1 MITILR
7 KHRHWLMIVIAILA
21 LPFCIYFVKTD
32 YSAIRPDRFTRIY
45 NRDISLVEAKRDARL
60 LDLARALEMPGL
72 GQDLVASA
80 NKNDQGQVYAQFIL
94 NLLILRHEAA
104 RLGIRPTQ
112 SEIVD
117 VVRNLK
123 AFRSG
128 SGFDLNKYNDFVQ
141 NALSPNG
148 LSEAQ
153 IEEVAT
159 DELCLNRIKQLLAT
173 GVSLPENESKANY
186 EKAYG
191 KLFVSVIRL
200 RSADFAKDIQVTDDD
215 VRKYYESH
223 KAEFKSDEKR
233 KVDFVSLSLTDE
245 QRKLAGKERIDAL
258 QKLAD
263 RANDVTQAMLEKG
276 ADFKQV
282 AEKSQLPLHGTGEF
296 TAAVPDPQLNVDP
309 RLGSAAFQLTSQE
322 PVSDPIQVA
331 DGFYIL
337 HLAGIVEARPLTID
351 EAKPRIV
358 EAIKNGRMRELIAT
372 KGAEIVHQLREAT
385 ESPAGAGL
393 EAAIQKTGLKAEKL
407 PPFSL
412 LEDPTAK
419 SNDKQEP
426 KNESPDLI
434 AIKNAVA
441 EINPGGVSDFFPWED
456 GGVVA
461 VLEKREPPDPAKDPE
476 SKAAFDQRY
485 LGNKRTIVFHEWL
498 RDRQVDAGLQ
508 FSRG

>member
-1 MITILR
+1 MITLLR

-32 YSAIRPDRFTRIY
+32 YSAIRPDRFARIY
-45 NRDISLVEAKRDARL
+45 NRDITLVEAKRDARL
-60 LDLARALEMPGL
+60 LDLARALEMPSL
-72 GQDLVASA
+72 GQDLAAGA

-94 NLLILRHEAA
+94 NLQILRHEAA

-123 AFRSG
+123 AFRGG

-159 DELCLNRIKQLLAT
+159 DELCLSRIKQLLAT

-186 EKAYG
+186 EEAYG

-282 AEKSQLPLHGTGEF
+282 AEKFQVPLHGTGEF
-296 TAAVPDPQLNVDP
+296 TAAAPDLQLNVDP

-322 PVSDPIQVA
+322 SVSDPIQVL

-337 HLAGIVEARPLTID
+337 HLAGIVEARPLTIE

-358 EAIKNGRMRELIAT
+358 EAIKNARTRELITT
-372 KGAEIVHQLREAT
+372 KGAEIVRQLREAT
-385 ESPAGAGL
+385 SSGQPL
-393 EAAIQKTGLKAEKL
+393 EAAIQKTGVKAEKL
-407 PPFSL
+407 APFSL
-412 LEDPTAK
+412 LEGPTAK

-426 KNESPDLI
+426 KNEPSDLI

-441 EINPGGVSDFFPWED
+441 QIEPGSVSDFFPWED
-456 GGVVA
+456 GGVIA
-461 VLEKREPPDPAKDPE
+461 VLEKREPPDPAKYQE
-476 SKAAFDQRY
+476 SKATFDQRY

-498 RDRQVDAGLQ
+498 RDRQRDAGLQ
-508 FSRG
+508 FSQG

>member
-32 YSAIRPDRFTRIY
+32 YSAIRPDRFARIY

-159 DELCLNRIKQLLAT
+159 DELCLKTRAKQ
-173 GVSLPENESKANY
+173 
-186 EKAYG
+186 
-191 KLFVSVIRL
+191 I
-200 RSADFAKDIQVTDDD
+200 
-215 VRKYYESH
+215 
-223 KAEFKSDEKR
+223 
-233 KVDFVSLSLTDE
+233 
-245 QRKLAGKERIDAL
+245 
-258 QKLAD
+258 
-263 RANDVTQAMLEKG
+263 
-276 ADFKQV
+276 
-282 AEKSQLPLHGTGEF
+282 
-296 TAAVPDPQLNVDP
+296 
-309 RLGSAAFQLTSQE
+309 
-322 PVSDPIQVA
+322 
-331 DGFYIL
+331 
-337 HLAGIVEARPLTID
+337 
-351 EAKPRIV
+351 
-358 EAIKNGRMRELIAT
+358 T
-372 KGAEIVHQLREAT
+372 K
-385 ESPAGAGL
+385 
-393 EAAIQKTGLKAEKL
+393 K
-407 PPFSL
+407 
-412 LEDPTAK
+412 PTANF
-419 SNDKQEP
+419 S
-426 KNESPDLI
+426 SAL
-434 AIKNAVA
+434 
-441 EINPGGVSDFFPWED
+441 
-456 GGVVA
+456 
-461 VLEKREPPDPAKDPE
+461 
-476 SKAAFDQRY
+476 FDCAQRTSR
-485 LGNKRTIVFHEWL
+485 RTF
-498 RDRQVDAGLQ
+498 R
-508 FSRG
+508 

>member
-32 YSAIRPDRFTRIY
+32 YSAIRPDRFARIY

-117 VVRNLK
+117 VVRSLK
-123 AFRSG
+123 AFRGG

-200 RSADFAKDIQVTDDD
+200 RSADFAKDVQVTDDD

-223 KAEFKSDEKR
+223 KAEFKSEEKR
-233 KVDFVSLSLTDE
+233 KVDFVNLSLTDE
-245 QRKLAGKERIDAL
+245 QKKLAGKERIDAL

-296 TAAVPDPQLNVDP
+296 TAAVPDPQLNGDP

>member
-32 YSAIRPDRFTRIY
+32 YSAIRPDQFARIY
-45 NRDISLVEAKRDARL
+45 NRDITLVEAKRDARL

-72 GQDLVASA
+72 VQDLTASA
-80 NKNDQGQVYAQFIL
+80 NKNNQGQVYAQFIL
-94 NLLILRHEAA
+94 NLQILRHEAA

-123 AFRSG
+123 AFRGG

-159 DELCLNRIKQLLAT
+159 DELCLSRIKQLLAT
-173 GVSLPENESKANY
+173 GVSVPENESKANY
-186 EKAYG
+186 EEAYG

-215 VRKYYESH
+215 VRKYYDSH

-245 QRKLAGKERIDAL
+245 QRKLAGKERIDVL

-282 AEKSQLPLHGTGEF
+282 AEKFQLPLHGTGEF
-296 TAAVPDPQLNVDP
+296 TAAAPDPQLNVDP

-358 EAIKNGRMRELIAT
+358 EAIKNARTRELIAT

-385 ESPAGAGL
+385 NSAQPL
-393 EAAIQKTGLKAEKL
+393 EAAIQRTGLNGEKL

-426 KNESPDLI
+426 KNEPPDLI

-441 EINPGGVSDFFPWED
+441 QINPGNVSDFFPWED
-456 GGVVA
+456 GGVIA
-461 VLEKREPPDPAKDPE
+461 ILEKREPPDPAKYPE

>member
-1 MITILR
+1 
-7 KHRHWLMIVIAILA
+7 MIVIAILA

-32 YSAIRPDRFTRIY
+32 YSAIRPDRFARIY

-60 LDLARALEMPGL
+60 LDLARALEMR
-72 GQDLVASA
+72 
-80 NKNDQGQVYAQFIL
+80 QVYAQFIL

-112 SEIVD
+112 SDIVD

-223 KAEFKSDEKR
+223 KAEFKSEEKR
-233 KVDFVSLSLTDE
+233 KVDFVNLSLTDE
-245 QRKLAGKERIDAL
+245 QKKLAGKERIDAL

-296 TAAVPDPQLNVDP
+296 TAAAPDPQLNVDP
-309 RLGSAAFQLTSQE
+309 RLGSGAFQLTSQE

-337 HLAGIVEARPLTID
+337 HLAGIIDARPLTID

-358 EAIKNGRMRELIAT
+358 EAIKNARTHELVAI
-372 KGAEIVHQLREAT
+372 KGAEIVHQLRDAT

-441 EINPGGVSDFFPWED
+441 EINPGGVSDFFPWEE
-456 GGVVA
+456 GGVIA

>member
-1 MITILR
+1 
-7 KHRHWLMIVIAILA
+7 MIVIAILA

-32 YSAIRPDRFTRIY
+32 YSAIRPDRFARIY
-45 NRDISLVEAKRDARL
+45 NRDITLVEAKRDARL
-60 LDLARALEMPGL
+60 LDLARALEMPSL
-72 GQDLVASA
+72 GQDLAAGA

-94 NLLILRHEAA
+94 NLQILRHEAA

-123 AFRSG
+123 AFRGG

-159 DELCLNRIKQLLAT
+159 DELCLSRIKQLLAT

-186 EKAYG
+186 EEAYG

-245 QRKLAGKERIDAL
+245 QRKIDAL

-282 AEKSQLPLHGTGEF
+282 AEKFQLPLHGTGEF
-296 TAAVPDPQLNVDP
+296 TAAAPDPQLNVDP

-337 HLAGIVEARPLTID
+337 HLAGIVEAHPLTIE

-358 EAIKNGRMRELIAT
+358 EAIKNARTRELIAT
-372 KGAEIVHQLREAT
+372 KGAEIVHQLREAMN
-385 ESPAGAGL
+385 SGQPL
-393 EAAIQKTGLKAEKL
+393 EAAVQKTGVKAEKHA
-407 PPFSL
+407 PFSL

-426 KNESPDLI
+426 KNEPSDLI

-441 EINPGGVSDFFPWED
+441 QIEPGSVSDFFPWED
-456 GGVVA
+456 GGAIA
-461 VLEKREPPDPAKDPE
+461 VLEKREPPDPAKYPE

-498 RDRQVDAGLQ
+498 RDRQRDAGLQ
-508 FSRG
+508 FSQG

>member
-1 MITILR
+1 MT
-7 KHRHWLMIVIAILA
+7 VIAVLSV
-21 LPFCIYFVKTD
+21 PFIFYFVKTD
-32 YSAIRPDRFTRIY
+32 YSAIRPDDFAHIY
-45 NRDISLVEAKRDARL
+45 GRTVSLVEAKRDARL

-72 GQDLVASA
+72 GQDLAASA

-117 VVRNLK
+117 LVRNLK
-123 AFRSG
+123 AFRGG

-148 LSEAQ
+148 LGEAQ
-153 IEEVAT
+153 IEEIAT
-159 DELCLNRIKQLLAT
+159 DELCLSRIKQLLAT
-173 GVSLPENESKANY
+173 GVFVPENESKANY
-186 EKAYG
+186 EEAYG

-223 KAEFKSDEKR
+223 KAEFKSEEKR
-233 KVDFVSLSLTDE
+233 KADFVSLSLTDE
-245 QRKLAGKERIDAL
+245 QKKLAGKERIDAL

-276 ADFKQV
+276 ADFKKV
-282 AEKSQLPLHGTGEF
+282 AEKLQLPLQGTGEF
-296 TAAVPDPQLNVDP
+296 AAAAPDPQLNVDP

-322 PVSDPIQVA
+322 PVSDPIQVG

-337 HLAGIVEARPLTID
+337 HLAGIVEARPLTIE

-358 EAIKNGRMRELIAT
+358 EAIKNARTRELIAT
-372 KGAEIVHQLREAT
+372 KGAEIVHQLRGAT
-385 ESPAGAGL
+385 SSAAGAGL

-426 KNESPDLI
+426 KSEPPDLT

-441 EINPGGVSDFFPWED
+441 GINPGNVSNFFPWED
-456 GGVVA
+456 GGVIA

-485 LGNKRTIVFHEWL
+485 LANKRTIVFHEWL

>member
-1 MITILR
+1 
-7 KHRHWLMIVIAILA
+7 MIVIAILA

-32 YSAIRPDRFTRIY
+32 VSAIRPDQFAHIY
-45 NRDISLVEAKRDARL
+45 NRDISLVEAKRNARL

-72 GQDLVASA
+72 VQDLTAGA
-80 NKNDQGQVYAQFIL
+80 DKNNQGQIYAQFIL
-94 NLLILRHEAA
+94 NLQILRHEAA
-104 RLGIRPTQ
+104 WLGIRPTR

-123 AFRSG
+123 AFRGG

-159 DELCLNRIKQLLAT
+159 DELCLSRIKQLLAT
-173 GVSLPENESKANY
+173 GVSVPENESKANY
-186 EKAYG
+186 EEAYG

-215 VRKYYESH
+215 VHKYYDSH
-223 KAEFKSDEKR
+223 KAEFKSEEKR
-233 KVDFVSLSLTDE
+233 KIDFVSLSLTDE
-245 QRKLAGKERIDAL
+245 QKKLAGKERIDAL

-282 AEKSQLPLHGTGEF
+282 GEKFQLPLHATGEF
-296 TAAVPDPQLNVDP
+296 TAAAPDPQLNVHP
-309 RLGSAAFQLTSQE
+309 RLGTAAFQLTSQE

-337 HLAGIVEARPLTID
+337 HLAGIVDARPLTID

-358 EAIKNGRMRELIAT
+358 EAIKSARTRELIAT

-385 ESPAGAGL
+385 RSSQPL
-393 EAAIQKTGLKAEKL
+393 ETAIQKTGLKAEKV

-412 LEDPTAK
+412 LEDPTTK

-426 KNESPDLI
+426 KNEPPDLV

-441 EINPGGVSDFFPWED
+441 EINPGNVSDFFPWED
-456 GGVVA
+456 GGVIA
-461 VLEKREPPDPAKDPE
+461 VLEKREPPDPTKYPE

-498 RDRQVDAGLQ
+498 RDRQRDAGLQ

>member
-1 MITILR
+1 MMTFLR
-7 KHRHWLMIVIAILA
+7 KHRTWLMIVIAILSV
-21 LPFCIYFVKTD
+21 PFIFYFVKTD
-32 YSAIRPDRFTRIY
+32 YSAIRPDQFARIY
-45 NRDISLVEAKRDARL
+45 NRDISMVEARRDARL
-60 LDLARALEMPGL
+60 LGLARALEMPGL
-72 GQDLVASA
+72 GEDLAASA
-80 NKNDQGQVYAQFIL
+80 NKNDQSQVYAQFIL

-123 AFRSG
+123 AFRGG
-128 SGFDLNKYNDFVQ
+128 SGFDLNKYNEFVQ

-148 LSEAQ
+148 LSEAH

-173 GVSLPENESKANY
+173 GVSLTESESKANY
-186 EKAYG
+186 EEAYS
-191 KLFVSVIRL
+191 KLFVSVVRL

-223 KAEFKSDEKR
+223 KAEFKSEEKR
-233 KVDFVSLSLTDE
+233 RVDFVNLSLTDE
-245 QRKLAGKERIDAL
+245 QKKLAGKERIDVL

-282 AEKSQLPLHGTGEF
+282 AGKFQLPLHPTGEF
-296 TAAVPDPQLNVDP
+296 TAAAPDPQLNVDP

-322 PVSDPIQVA
+322 PVSDPIQVG

-351 EAKPRIV
+351 EAKPRMV
-358 EAIKNGRMRELIAT
+358 EAIKKARTRELIAT
-372 KGAEIVHQLREAT
+372 KGAEIVHQLREAIN
-385 ESPAGAGL
+385 SGQPL

-412 LEDPTAK
+412 VEDLAAK
-419 SNDKQEP
+419 SDEKQEP
-426 KNESPDLI
+426 NNEPPDLI

-441 EINPGGVSDFFPWED
+441 GINPGNVSDIFPWED
-456 GGVVA
+456 GGSIA
-461 VLEKREPPDPAKDPE
+461 ILEKREPPDPAKYPE

-498 RDRQVDAGLQ
+498 RDRQRDAGLQ

>member
-1 MITILR
+1 
-7 KHRHWLMIVIAILA
+7 MIVIAILA

-32 YSAIRPDRFTRIY
+32 YSAIRPDQFARIY
-45 NRDISLVEAKRDARL
+45 NRDISMVEAKRDGRL
-60 LDLARALEMPGL
+60 LGLARALEMPGL
-72 GQDLVASA
+72 GEDLAASA

-94 NLLILRHEAA
+94 NLHILRHEAA

-123 AFRSG
+123 VFRGG

-148 LSEAQ
+148 LSDAQ

-173 GVSLPENESKANY
+173 GVSVPENESKANY
-186 EKAYG
+186 EEAYG

-223 KAEFKSDEKR
+223 KAEFKSEEKR
-233 KVDFVSLSLTDE
+233 KVDFVNVSLTDE
-245 QRKLAGKERIDAL
+245 QKKLAGKERIDAL

-282 AEKSQLPLHGTGEF
+282 AEKFQLPLHGTGEF
-296 TAAVPDPQLNVDP
+296 TAAAPDPQLNIDP

-337 HLAGIVEARPLTID
+337 HLAGIAEARPLTID

-358 EAIKNGRMRELIAT
+358 EAIKNARTRELIAT

-385 ESPAGAGL
+385 SSGQPL

-419 SNDKQEP
+419 PNEKQEP
-426 KNESPDLI
+426 KDESPDLI
-434 AIKNAVA
+434 AIKNAIVG
-441 EINPGGVSDFFPWED
+441 INPGNVSDFFPLED
-456 GGVVA
+456 GGVIA
-461 VLEKREPPDPAKDPE
+461 ALEKREPPDPAKYPE
-476 SKAAFDQRY
+476 SKAAFDQHY
-485 LGNKRTIVFHEWL
+485 LANKRTVVFHEWL
-498 RDRQVDAGLQ
+498 RDRQRDAGLQ

>member
-32 YSAIRPDRFTRIY
+32 YSAIRPDRFARIY

-72 GQDLVASA
+72 GQDLVAGA

-148 LSEAQ
+148 LGEAQ

-223 KAEFKSDEKR
+223 KAEFKSEEKR
-233 KVDFVSLSLTDE
+233 KVDFVNLSLTDE
-245 QRKLAGKERIDAL
+245 QKKLAGKERIDAL

-296 TAAVPDPQLNVDP
+296 TAAVPDPQLNGDP
-309 RLGSAAFQLTSQE
+309 RLGSAAFQLTSKE
-322 PVSDPIQVA
+322 PVSDP
-331 DGFYIL
+331 
-337 HLAGIVEARPLTID
+337 
-351 EAKPRIV
+351 
-358 EAIKNGRMRELIAT
+358 
-372 KGAEIVHQLREAT
+372 
-385 ESPAGAGL
+385 
-393 EAAIQKTGLKAEKL
+393 
-407 PPFSL
+407 
-412 LEDPTAK
+412 DPTAK

-441 EINPGGVSDFFPWED
+441 EINPGGVSDFSPWED

-461 VLEKREPPDPAKDPE
+461 VLEKREPPTLRRIQKAEPPLTNATSATNEQLFFTNGCATARSTPACNFREAND
-476 SKAAFDQRY
+476 
-485 LGNKRTIVFHEWL
+485 
-498 RDRQVDAGLQ
+498 
-508 FSRG
+508 